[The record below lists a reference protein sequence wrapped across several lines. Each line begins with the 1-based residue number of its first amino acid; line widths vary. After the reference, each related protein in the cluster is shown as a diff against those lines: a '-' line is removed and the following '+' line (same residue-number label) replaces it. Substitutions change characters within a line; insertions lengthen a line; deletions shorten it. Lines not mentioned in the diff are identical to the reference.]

1 MILKQDEKIKIKPKE
16 ELEILGASKM
26 CSKVSGIIL
35 AFSLLLKPKIL
46 ASRKLQD
53 SDRS

>member
-1 MILKQDEKIKIKPKE
+1 MILKQDEKIKPKE
-16 ELEILGASKM
+16 ELEILGVSEM

-35 AFSLLLKPKIL
+35 AFSLVLKPKIL
-46 ASRKLQD
+46 ASGKLQD

>member
-1 MILKQDEKIKIKPKE
+1 MILKQNEKIKPKE
-16 ELEILGASKM
+16 EFEILGVSKM

-35 AFSLLLKPKIL
+35 AFSLVLKPKIL
-46 ASRKLQD
+46 ASGKFQD